1 MMRGRRARRLSGET
15 TVVVAMLRWRPDA
28 QRRRHRRLSTVPSP
42 DRHLGLEDLPERV
55 DGLRDE
61 VSEHLERGCPEG
73 NGARE
78 RGAGWTAPGR
88 GIESTRAV
96 LGPAAD
102 EPQRAVDP
110 AVVRRSA
117 ESTDVAAGCDDAHRD
132 RRTARGAHGD

>member
-1 MMRGRRARRLSGET
+1 M
-15 TVVVAMLRWRPDA
+15 VRWRPDV
-28 QRRRHRRLSTVPSP
+28 QRRHHRRAGTAPSA

-61 VSEHLERGCPEG
+61 VSEHLERGFPEG

-88 GIESTRAV
+88 GIESPRAD

-102 EPQRAVDP
+102 EPQRALDP

-117 ESTDVAAGCDDAHRD
+117 ESTDFAARCD
-132 RRTARGAHGD
+132 GI